1 MERATKNTHLN
12 HLEDNVFLGGI
23 DGTRD
28 SIDFLRKFRDLLQ
41 GRSTRK
47 MNTSVKW
54 DGAPA
59 LWIGP
64 HPEDGKM
71 MVAKKSLFN
80 KTPLYYQSVSEIK
93 RSKDLSDELKKK
105 FIIAFELYKNVKMS
119 NILQGDFLFDSD
131 DLMTTRVDGV
141 EYVTFHPNTIAY
153 SIPADSDLAKT
164 LKKKKMGI
172 VFHTTYTGSTI
183 ESLTATAGARLP
195 KAPEGVWQI
204 DADFKDMQG
213 SASLTKME
221 TAKIDRHMSMIGQHF
236 RMVDKNAFDILNEPV
251 IAAFATTY
259 TNAFIRANKTPT
271 PEEAA
276 EGFGQ
281 FIMQK
286 FKTEIDKLKTPAG
299 KQRRMDTMKAVV
311 APLASIPGHQLVSV
325 FHLYYGLQTV
335 KNIIIKKLNSSG
347 FIKTFIKTSDG
358 WKVTGQEG
366 YVATDSLGKNS
377 IKLVDRLE
385 FSYANFSKD
394 VIKGWESDL
403 RK

>member
-1 MERATKNTHLN
+1 MEKATKNTHLN

-28 SIDFLRKFRDLLQ
+28 SIHFLQKFRDLLQ

-59 LWIGP
+59 IWIGP
-64 HPEDGKM
+64 HPVDGDFF
-71 MVAKKSLFN
+71 VAKKSLFN
-80 KTPLYYQSVSEIK
+80 KVPLYYTSIEQIK
-93 RSKDLSDELKKK
+93 NTKDLSNELKKK
-105 FIIAFELYKNVKMS
+105 FILAFEMYKDVKLDK
-119 NILQGDFLFDSD
+119 IIQGDFLFDSN
-131 DLMTTRVDGV
+131 DLKSTRIDG
-141 EYVTFHPNTIAY
+141 ERYITFHPNTIAY
-153 SIPADSDLAKT
+153 SIPADSELANT
-164 LKKKKMGI
+164 IMKKKMGI
-172 VFHTTYTGSTI
+172 VFHTTYSGSTI
-183 ESLTATAGARLP
+183 ESLSATAGVKLP
-195 KAPEGVWQI
+195 KAPDGVWQL

-236 RMVDKNAFDILNEPV
+236 RMVDKNAFDILNDP
-251 IAAFATTY
+251 IMAAFCTTY

-276 EGFGQ
+276 EGLGP

-299 KQRRMDTMKAVV
+299 KQRRMDAMKAVV

-377 IKLVDRLE
+377 VKLVDRLE